1 MPDLKPPSRRPRLGA
16 RAAGVL
22 LVAACGL
29 LALAPLPGAAP
40 GGTPNTL
47 TAEEKAAGWRLLF
60 DGKTTRGW
68 HSFGKDQVVG
78 WEVKDGELAA
88 VGKGGDIVT
97 DEAFESFELMV
108 DWKLAARANT
118 GIFYHVV
125 EKGYD
130 APYAT
135 GPEYQVLDVDGWP
148 DHLETWQWTGANYAM
163 HPPAVAAW
171 KKIGEWNHT
180 RIVVAGTHVEHWLN
194 DVKVVEYELWTPDW
208 VARSQGGKWKDYPA
222 YGLAK
227 KGLIG
232 LQDHGNSIWFRNIK
246 IRPR

>member
-1 MPDLKPPSRRPRLGA
+1 MSGPNTRSNRFR
-16 RAAGVL
+16 
-22 LVAACGL
+22 CGL
-29 LALAPLPGAAP
+29 LAAGLMLVAASGTLVLAQGGAGAAGP
-40 GGTPNTL
+40 PNTL
-47 TAEEKAAGWRLLF
+47 TPEEKSAGWKLLF
-60 DGKTTRGW
+60 DGVSTKGW
-68 HSFGKDQVVG
+68 HTFGRDKVYG
-78 WEVKDGELAA
+78 WDVKNGELIA

-97 DEAFESFELMV
+97 DDAFGSFELVV
-108 DWKLAARANT
+108 DWKLAAKANT

-125 EKGYD
+125 EKGYTS
-130 APYAT
+130 PYAT

-148 DHLETWQWTGANYAM
+148 DHIETWQWTGANYAM

-171 KKIGEWNHT
+171 KKVGEWNHT
-180 RIVVAGTHVEHWLN
+180 RILVEGTHVEHWLN
-194 DVKVVEYELWTPDW
+194 GVKVVDYELWTPDW
-208 VARSQGGKWKDYPA
+208 VARSQGGKWKDYPG